1 MKKRI
6 FDFVA
11 ASVGILVLSPLL
23 LTIAII
29 IALDSR
35 GPVFFRQTR
44 VGIGERLFNIHKFR
58 TMVANAESLGG
69 QLTVSSDKRVT
80 KIGAILRRYKLD
92 ELPQLFDV
100 FRGEMSLVG
109 PRPEVPKYV
118 SYYPPESR
126 KIIYSVR
133 PGITDLA
140 SIEYKEESTLLNS
153 TDDYEFI
160 YINKIIPEKIK
171 YYEKYVNNN
180 SLFLDFQI
188 ILKTIA
194 AIFKHD

>member
-44 VGIGERLFNIHKFR
+44 VGIGARLFNIHKFR
-58 TMVANAESLGG
+58 TMVTNAESLGG
-69 QLTVSSDKRVT
+69 QLTVSLDKRVT
-80 KIGAILRRYKLD
+80 KIGVILRRYKLD

-188 ILKTIA
+188 IFKTIA

>member
-58 TMVANAESLGG
+58 TMVTNAESLGG
-69 QLTVSSDKRVT
+69 QLTVSLDKRVT
-80 KIGAILRRYKLD
+80 KIGVILRRYKLD

-109 PRPEVPKYV
+109 PRPEVPKYLF
-118 SYYPPESR
+118 SPPWH
-126 KIIYSVR
+126 Y
-133 PGITDLA
+133 
-140 SIEYKEESTLLNS
+140 
-153 TDDYEFI
+153 
-160 YINKIIPEKIK
+160 
-171 YYEKYVNNN
+171 
-180 SLFLDFQI
+180 
-188 ILKTIA
+188 
-194 AIFKHD
+194 

>member
-58 TMVANAESLGG
+58 TMVTNAESLGG
-69 QLTVSSDKRVT
+69 QLTVSLDKRVT
-80 KIGAILRRYKLD
+80 KIGVILRRYKLD

-171 YYEKYVNNN
+171 YYEKHVNNN

-188 ILKTIA
+188 IFKTIA

>member
-58 TMVANAESLGG
+58 TMVTNAESLGG
-69 QLTVSSDKRVT
+69 QLTVSLDKRVT
-80 KIGAILRRYKLD
+80 KIGVILRRYKLD

-188 ILKTIA
+188 IFKTIA